1 MGEGRRLSNQTPLL
15 CLLKKEKMRLFGTK
29 SWRRLEAKAEALT
42 ASQPFTAG
50 DNPRTSSPW
59 QKLPGA
65 PGREQAGIP
74 ARPSSP
80 APRGTGEV
88 TREIGG
94 TKLF

>member
-1 MGEGRRLSNQTPLL
+1 MAFKADPSSLSP
-15 CLLKKEKMRLFGTK
+15 EKRENEVFGTK

-59 QKLPGA
+59 QKLPGV
-65 PGREQAGIP
+65 PSREQAGIP
-74 ARPSSP
+74 ARPSFP
-80 APRGTGEV
+80 AAHGTGEV

>member
-15 CLLKKEKMRLFGTK
+15 CLPKKEKMRF
-29 SWRRLEAKAEALT
+29 LEPRAGGGWKQKLEGLT

-59 QKLPGA
+59 QKLPGV

-74 ARPSSP
+74 ARPSFP